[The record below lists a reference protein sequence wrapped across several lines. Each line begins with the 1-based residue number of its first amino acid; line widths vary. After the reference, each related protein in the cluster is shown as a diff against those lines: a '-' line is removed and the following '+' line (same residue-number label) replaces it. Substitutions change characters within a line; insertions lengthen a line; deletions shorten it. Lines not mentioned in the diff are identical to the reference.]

1 MPNLLPA
8 RRVPVPSPAQGRGCS
23 QDWGAFPGDTPGK
36 LQPGKGRVTATEPG
50 RLRLSPASSSSPARL
65 HRHARQENKKKAFW
79 RGGAVH
85 PAGLKIFALCRA
97 RYPGSRIRPQPRS
110 HAGVRPCPGAGG
122 SRCPRGRAPAGP
134 APAHTPP
141 VAPGAPRRAGPR
153 APAGCCR
160 GTVRWSRC
168 THRAPGGTAC
178 THRTAPCPAR
188 RTEQVCRHT
197 CVHPRCVRAHL
208 LARRPGVLTHT
219 HTHTHRWN
227 ARCPHAH
234 RTRIHTPASGL
245 HAHPRAHSHTGA
257 HTHTRTVR
265 GHTQAYVAF
274 TQKHSHTRCRVT
286 HACPALHRH
295 PPVCTHSHTTARTY
309 RCVHTRPTPPP
320 HSHPQVLHAHTL
332 LCMHTGIPMH
342 VYTHIHIQTHA

>member
-1 MPNLLPA
+1 MRSSAL
-8 RRVPVPSPAQGRGCS
+8 RTC
-23 QDWGAFPGDTPGK
+23 TPTCT
-36 LQPGKGRVTATEPG
+36 QT
-50 RLRLSPASSSSPARL
+50 
-65 HRHARQENKKKAFW
+65 
-79 RGGAVH
+79 
-85 PAGLKIFALCRA
+85 
-97 RYPGSRIRPQPRS
+97 
-110 HAGVRPCPGAGG
+110 
-122 SRCPRGRAPAGP
+122 RC
-134 APAHTPP
+134 AH
-141 VAPGAPRRAGPR
+141 
-153 APAGCCR
+153 
-160 GTVRWSRC
+160 
-168 THRAPGGTAC
+168 
-178 THRTAPCPAR
+178 
-188 RTEQVCRHT
+188 
-197 CVHPRCVRAHL
+197 
-208 LARRPGVLTHT
+208 THT

-320 HSHPQVLHAHTL
+320 PTRIHRCCTHTHCCACTRAFPCMCTHTFTFRHTRDSPVRALAGLAPQLGPTNAA
-332 LCMHTGIPMH
+332 GRAGSSRARSPRAAPAPAPH
-342 VYTHIHIQTHA
+342 VCRAPKPLTSTWCAGSGTRSSPGRPSS